1 MNYSVP
7 EIVLAF
13 VLSAVVAV
21 ILTRFTLRLKSLDMP
36 NERSSHTDPTP
47 RGGGIAI
54 VGTCT
59 IGIVLAR
66 FTGHLDSALAIVL
79 LVGGLIVAAVG
90 FVDDVRGVPTRI
102 RLIVHFGVAL
112 LALTVVEGT
121 STLQIG
127 ERSVQLG
134 GAWYVIVVLGVIWTM
149 NLFNFM
155 DGIDGI
161 AASEAVFVALSGA
174 LISILLAI
182 GAGVSVFAAIL
193 AGASLG
199 FLRWNWQPAKVF
211 MGDVGSCY
219 IGYVLAVL
227 VLASANQ
234 HSVAIWV
241 WLVLGGGFFIDATI
255 TLIRRLTRGERV
267 YNAHREHAYQ
277 WQARR
282 FCSHATVTSA
292 FTAINVLWLL
302 PAAILCAF
310 QPERAIYIAGS
321 AFLPLI
327 VLAIASGA
335 GRAEQ
340 AAESALGAGRS
351 GNG

>member
-1 MNYSVP
+1 MSLSVP
-7 EIVLAF
+7 FIVLAF
-13 VLSAVVAV
+13 VLSAIAAV
-21 ILTRFTLRLKSLDMP
+21 ILTRYTLQLKLLDVP
-36 NERSSHTDPTP
+36 NERSSHTNPTP

-59 IGIVLAR
+59 VGIIIAI
-66 FTGHLDSALAIVL
+66 FTGYLDSTLATVL
-79 LVGGLIVAAVG
+79 LVGGLVVAAVG
-90 FVDDVRGVPTRI
+90 FVDDSKGLSTRV
-102 RLIVHFGVAL
+102 RLIIHLGVAV
-112 LALTVVEGT
+112 LALSVMEGSSSLQVGNRIVE
-121 STLQIG
+121 
-127 ERSVQLG
+127 LG
-134 GAWYVIVVLGVIWTM
+134 GAWYVVAILGVIWTM

-161 AASEAVFVALSGA
+161 AASEATFIALSGA
-174 LISILLAI
+174 LISIPMGI
-182 GAGVSVFAAIL
+182 GAGVSIFAAIL
-193 AGASLG
+193 AGSSLG

-227 VLASANQ
+227 VLASASQ
-234 HSVAIWV
+234 HPAAIWM
-241 WLVLGGGFFIDATI
+241 WLVLGGAFFVDATV
-255 TLIRRLTRGERV
+255 TLVRRLTRGQRV

-282 FCSHATVTSA
+282 FGSHATVTTM
-292 FTAINVLWLL
+292 FTALNVLWLL

-310 QPERAIYIAGS
+310 QPERAIYITGC

-327 VLAIASGA
+327 VIAVIAGA

-340 AAESALGAGRS
+340 AAESALTAGRS
-351 GNG
+351 SNG